1 MKQPEMQADPIPSTD
16 ADWMSQAVEQARLG
30 IGLTSPNP
38 AVGAVIVR
46 DGRLIGRGW
55 HRKAGG
61 PHAEVEAIR
70 DARERHPDLLAGS
83 TLYVTLEPCS
93 THGRTGPC
101 TEAVREAGIGRVVWG
116 AQDPN
121 PGHRGRAR
129 EVLEAAGIQ
138 VLSGML
144 ESECR
149 ELIRPFAKWIT
160 TGMPYVIAKAGQS
173 LDGRITRPAGEGQW
187 LTSAEARA
195 HGRRLRARVDAVL
208 VGAGTVRADN
218 PQLTLREAAF
228 PGKEQ
233 PWRVV
238 LTRSGDLPASAL
250 LFTDEFKARTLVLRG
265 LELEEALRELGGRG
279 VVSVLIEGGADILQQ
294 AFAHRLVDEVVWY
307 VAPLLCGASGLPV
320 LGGRELSASVALKG
334 VRMEPLGDNLC
345 ICGRPEWSEPS
356 SSTS

>member
-1 MKQPEMQADPIPSTD
+1 MHDNPIPATD
-16 ADWMSQAVEQARLG
+16 ADWMSQALEQARLG

-55 HRKAGG
+55 HRRAGG

-70 DARERHPDLLAGS
+70 DARQQHPELLPGA

-116 AQDPN
+116 ARDPN
-121 PGHRGRAR
+121 PDHQGRAR
-129 EVLEAAGIQ
+129 EVLGAAG
-138 VLSGML
+138 VETAAGVL

-173 LDGRITRPAGEGQW
+173 LDGRITRPAGEGRW

-195 HGRRLRARVDAVL
+195 HGRRLRAMVDAIL

-238 LTRSGDLPASAL
+238 LTRSGDLPASAH

-265 LELEEALRELGGRG
+265 LELEEALRELGRRG
-279 VVSVLIEGGADILQQ
+279 VVSVLIEGGADILRQ
-294 AFAHRLVDEVVWY
+294 AFAQRLVDEVAWY
-307 VAPLLCGASGLPV
+307 VAPLLCGAGGLPV
-320 LGGRELSASVALKG
+320 LGGHELSASVALKE
-334 VRMEPLGDNLC
+334 VRMETLGDNLC
-345 ICGRPEWSEPS
+345 IIGRPEWSATAASPS
-356 SSTS
+356 

>member
-1 MKQPEMQADPIPSTD
+1 MQADPNPSTD

-218 PQLTLREAAF
+218 PQLTLREAVF

-250 LFTDEFKARTLVLRG
+250 LFTDEFKSRTLVLRG

-294 AFAHRLVDEVVWY
+294 AFAHRLVDEVAWY
-307 VAPLLCGASGLPV
+307 VAPLLCGAGGLPV
-320 LGGRELSASVALKG
+320 LGGHELSASVALKE

-345 ICGRPEWSEPS
+345 ICGRPEWSEPAAS
-356 SSTS
+356 PS